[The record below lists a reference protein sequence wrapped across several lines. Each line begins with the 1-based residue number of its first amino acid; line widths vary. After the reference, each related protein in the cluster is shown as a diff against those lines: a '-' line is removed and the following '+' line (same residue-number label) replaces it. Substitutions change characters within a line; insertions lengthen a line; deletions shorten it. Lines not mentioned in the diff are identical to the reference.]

1 MTISEAIERADR
13 LMPNQYDR
21 EQKVRWLSELD
32 GQAEREVFARCE
44 APPEGDFTPY
54 DPETDLEKELRIP
67 APWDG
72 IYLDWLQAQYS
83 YYNAEFTRY
92 GNAQEK
98 FNNAYLS
105 FTASWLRSH
114 MPKQAAYLRY

>member
-1 MTISEAIERADR
+1 MSSLVPAAVSAAIN
-13 LMPNQYDR
+13 P
-21 EQKVRWLSELD
+21 
-32 GQAEREVFARCE
+32 
-44 APPEGDFTPY
+44 APVGKPGDFDFLTG
-54 DPETDLEKELRIP
+54 EWRIHNKFREGEKWIEFPGEATVVGILAGIASIEELRIP

-105 FTASWLRSH
+105 FTAAWLRSH
-114 MPKQAAYLRY
+114 MPKQAAYL